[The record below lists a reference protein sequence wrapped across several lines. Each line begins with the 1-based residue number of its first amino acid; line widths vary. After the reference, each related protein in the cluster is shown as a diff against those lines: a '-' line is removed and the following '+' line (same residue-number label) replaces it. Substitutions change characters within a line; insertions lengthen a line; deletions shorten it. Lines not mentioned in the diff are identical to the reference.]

1 MAWGKQLSE
10 SPDTVTDDFK
20 VTRTTNT
27 NFNVILAH
35 SIRSGGSNFTADW
48 ELNQDSGTNK
58 HASRYSIN
66 GATDSTGTASAAVTT
81 SSAMPD
87 DNFQVGYI
95 FNNGTDEMLI
105 IGWGVYQG
113 TYNTSGIGAGTA
125 PNRIEF
131 THKFVTAG
139 DLTDFALNQSSSG
152 DIATTTNVSWLGSDM
167 TPAAAV
173 PFAANA
179 QAGSRAEITDN
190 RKMYHYVNTVSSLT
204 GLKSYYKFDAA
215 SGNITNK
222 AGDVGSSDSIGSG
235 GDMVITGA
243 TYGGTGTNGSSLSF
257 DGTNDYGNIGT
268 SPMTTIGTGD
278 FGISFWIKTDDFAGG
293 GAPCIMGSYDASS
306 AGGAHWQLYESGGAI
321 KLSDGSTTITTSITG
336 IEDNAWHHIVLTRS
350 GSTVTAYKDGSS
362 VSTHTYAVD
371 FPSPSTYLR
380 IAQRGD
386 GNQFCDVELD
396 EMSFWSRTLTSTDV
410 TGLYTNK
417 VIDTIWTE
425 EGT

>member
-1 MAWGKQLSE
+1 
-10 SPDTVTDDFK
+10 
-20 VTRTTNT
+20 
-27 NFNVILAH
+27 
-35 SIRSGGSNFTADW
+35 
-48 ELNQDSGTNK
+48 
-58 HASRYSIN
+58 
-66 GATDSTGTASAAVTT
+66 
-81 SSAMPD
+81 
-87 DNFQVGYI
+87 
-95 FNNGTDEMLI
+95 
-105 IGWGVYQG
+105 
-113 TYNTSGIGAGTA
+113 
-125 PNRIEF
+125 
-131 THKFVTAG
+131 
-139 DLTDFALNQSSSG
+139 
-152 DIATTTNVSWLGSDM
+152 
-167 TPAAAV
+167 
-173 PFAANA
+173 
-179 QAGSRAEITDN
+179 
-190 RKMYHYVNTVSSLT
+190 
-204 GLKSYYKFDAA
+204 
-215 SGNITNK
+215 
-222 AGDVGSSDSIGSG
+222 
-235 GDMVITGA
+235 MVITGA